1 MWQSLL
7 PVWKRVNADRLVE
20 EFCIL
25 NILGQ
30 YDIII

>member
-7 PVWKRVNADRLVE
+7 PVWKVINTDRLVE
-20 EFCIL
+20 EFCML

>member
-7 PVWKRVNADRLVE
+7 PVWKVINADRLVE

>member
-7 PVWKRVNADRLVE
+7 PVWKRVNSDRLAE

>member
-7 PVWKRVNADRLVE
+7 PVWKRINTDRLVE
-20 EFCIL
+20 EFCML
-25 NILGQ
+25 NISGE